1 LLAFAL
7 RNLERRTGV
16 GLGVPWERPSEV
28 PWGRPFVT
36 SPLGRPT
43 SSYDRPNTEQQ
54 NPTVGFHVIYR
65 STGRENRKRRPSF
78 YSKLACLAS
87 FLRAFER
94 CSDAEVIFLND
105 GEIPSER
112 LAAMKATGEVVAI
125 RQAPEPEKQSIGFL
139 LYRSNMSALQLVDE
153 RKWPGSDLV
162 YFAEDDY
169 LYLPEAFDRLIEAAA
184 LLRQASYLAFYASIL
199 WNRSRGYWVND
210 ELWQTA
216 EGTTS
221 TFGARIDA
229 LRADRLIHRLAFKV
243 GFDTDVCLAY
253 QGIAPFRWSHIFGE
267 LLYGAPVNRRPFLAR
282 VRSGCGKALVNLL
295 AARAALRPHLL
306 VAPYRPL
313 ATHVELPY
321 LATGV
326 DWEAVARESARW
338 LEENQG
344 IPTDL
349 SY

>member
-1 LLAFAL
+1 M
-7 RNLERRTGV
+7 
-16 GLGVPWERPSEV
+16 
-28 PWGRPFVT
+28 
-36 SPLGRPT
+36 
-43 SSYDRPNTEQQ
+43 
-54 NPTVGFHVIYR
+54 GFHVIYR

-94 CSDAEVIFLND
+94 CSDSEVIFLND

-112 LAAMKATGEVVAI
+112 LAAMKAMGEVVAI
-125 RQAPEPEKQSIGFL
+125 RQAPEPEKQSIGFR

-153 RKWPGSDLV
+153 RMWPGSDLV

-199 WNRSRGYWVND
+199 WNRSYGYWVND

-243 GFDTDVCLAY
+243 GFDTDVSLAY

-267 LLYGAPVNRRPFLAR
+267 LLYGAPGNRRPFLAR
-282 VRSGCGKALVNLL
+282 VRSNCGKALVNLL

-326 DWEAVARESARW
+326 DWEAVARESAGW
-338 LEENQG
+338 LEENLG